1 ICTLSK
7 NIVTNKERS
16 GFMATQSIMN
26 NIVITEPNAAEMF
39 ISALEKAAET
49 AETSTSDNIE
59 YEDVKGE
66 DIKKFLGAFVK

>member
-1 ICTLSK
+1 
-7 NIVTNKERS
+7 
-16 GFMATQSIMN
+16 MATQSIMK